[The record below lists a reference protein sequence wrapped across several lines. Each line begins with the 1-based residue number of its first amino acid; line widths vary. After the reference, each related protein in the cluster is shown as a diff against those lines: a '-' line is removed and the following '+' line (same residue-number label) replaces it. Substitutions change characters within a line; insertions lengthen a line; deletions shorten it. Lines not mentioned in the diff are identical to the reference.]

1 MCTQEELQEVVSMTE
16 SYPTSGPSAGSGH
29 RVEYSGEVKPHL
41 SKSQLDKY
49 LTCPRSHHFSST
61 MKIKPIRTSTNLLIG
76 SATHQGIAAHYLA
89 RKNKEVVNMT
99 QAVDEIWAPEI
110 ADQNPDITKELMTA
124 RNDSYNYINLFL
136 KEVTVDPV
144 YVETHFEIPIINPD
158 NGDTLPCTLV
168 GIVDLV
174 DIPGDCPRPIE
185 IKTRASKAPE
195 YLPALSLELTCYAYW
210 IWQNDQRI
218 DCKVPVGYIHIVKT
232 KTPYIQRQEGF
243 RGVNDFIDLFN
254 TAKNIYESIQER
266 RIHKSEGMHCSWCD
280 YLPICSHDSAGTK
293 AVFGYETHEK
303 LWEAE
308 LI

>member
-1 MCTQEELQEVVSMTE
+1 
-16 SYPTSGPSAGSGH
+16 
-29 RVEYSGEVKPHL
+29 
-41 SKSQLDKY
+41 
-49 LTCPRSHHFSST
+49 HFNSI
-61 MKIKPIRTSTNLLIG
+61 MQIKPIRTSTNLLIG
-76 SATHQGIAAHYLA
+76 SATHRGIAAHYLA
-89 RKNKEVVNMT
+89 RKNNEVVNMT
-99 QAVDEIWAPEI
+99 QAVDEIWAREI

-144 YVETHFEIPIINPD
+144 NVETRFEIPIINPD

-174 DIPGDCPRPIE
+174 DIPSDCPRPIE

-210 IWQNDQRI
+210 IWLQEQHSGKI
-218 DCKVPVGYIHIVKT
+218 PVGYIHIIKT
-232 KTPYIQRQEGF
+232 KKPYIQRQQGM

-254 TAKNIYESIQER
+254 TAKNVYDSISEG

-280 YLPICSHDSAGTK
+280 YLPICSRNMAGTK
-293 AVFGYETHEK
+293 ATFGCDTYHK

-308 LI
+308 FI